1 MKKIIRIGKVE
12 LYEEEAEKIY
22 SENKY
27 IITCSRVYAV
37 NHSDAVGYYGSEL
50 HYKPR
55 ARYTRPGRF
64 FTLTAREIN
73 NVLGFSLIK
82 E

>member
-12 LYEEEAEKIY
+12 LYEEEAAKIY
-22 SENKY
+22 SEGKY

-37 NHSDAVGYYGSEL
+37 HYSNAVGYYGSEL

-64 FTLTAREIN
+64 FTLTAKQIN
-73 NVLGFSLIK
+73 DVLGFSLLN